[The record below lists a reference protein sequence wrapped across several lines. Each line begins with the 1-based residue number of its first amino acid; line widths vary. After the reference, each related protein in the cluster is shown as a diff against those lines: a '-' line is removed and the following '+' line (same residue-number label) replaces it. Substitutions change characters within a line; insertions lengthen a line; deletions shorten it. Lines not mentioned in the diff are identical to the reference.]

1 MLKTPTILKFH
12 YLVVLQYKL
21 RETRN
26 TEPKANSITAIHIA
40 KKLKSNYVG
49 DSPTSND
56 TSYCQN
62 LRHVRKKCE
71 TNKLMSKVEFRYL
84 N

>member
-1 MLKTPTILKFH
+1 MKQIFKELLKEQLPLKILKTLTILKFH
-12 YLVVLQYKL
+12 YLLPLQYKL

-26 TEPKANSITAIHIA
+26 TEPKANSITAIRIA

-56 TSYCQN
+56 ASYSQ
-62 LRHVRKKCE
+62 
-71 TNKLMSKVEFRYL
+71 T
-84 N
+84 